1 MYHSHVNEVRQHAAG
16 LVGPL
21 IVRDAPGRPAA
32 DEAIFF
38 LKGARAGIGG
48 PNPLEINGTLSP
60 DTVVLHAGRPARLR
74 FIGLSIVN
82 PNATV
87 WLTSRPDSSF
97 ANLRDTMVVQ
107 WRQIAKD
114 GADIPESARTMRL
127 ARQIISMGE
136 TYDFEIVPRERG
148 NLRIEVRSLG
158 GRGRLLVRVPVRIE

>member
-1 MYHSHVNEVRQHAAG
+1 
-16 LVGPL
+16 
-21 IVRDAPGRPAA
+21 
-32 DEAIFF
+32 
-38 LKGARAGIGG
+38 
-48 PNPLEINGTLSP
+48 
-60 DTVVLHAGRPARLR
+60 
-74 FIGLSIVN
+74 LSIVN

>member
-1 MYHSHVNEVRQHAAG
+1 
-16 LVGPL
+16 
-21 IVRDAPGRPAA
+21 
-32 DEAIFF
+32 
-38 LKGARAGIGG
+38 
-48 PNPLEINGTLSP
+48 
-60 DTVVLHAGRPARLR
+60 
-74 FIGLSIVN
+74 VN

-87 WLTSRPDSSF
+87 SSLPDSSF
-97 ANLRDTMVVQ
+97 ANLRDAMVVQ

-136 TYDFEIVPRERG
+136 TYDFYIVPRERG